1 LTKELHEIDP
11 DLEVRALR
19 AWNLLMMVILEMLSR
34 AYTSE
39 HDVELHGSAADID
52 HQAIFNLALETYELD
67 LGMRRPTGTKEVL
80 VGTVQEIPDGER
92 KIIQVDDLSI
102 GVFHHQGS
110 WYAHRNSCLHRGGP
124 VCTGS
129 LEGDVLT
136 CPWHG
141 YQYNVTNGQLLV
153 DPIAKLTSYP
163 VQVRDGLVYLQVSMI
178 QKEVV
183 DLSITEK
190 QAAPEE
196 KEQPLKENEF
206 YIRQVAPGQSKLIRV
221 DAQAVAVYN
230 VGGDFFATQEECTHA
245 RGPLSE
251 GDLNGRVI
259 TCPLHGSRF
268 DVTTGKVLAGPAREP
283 LKTFRV
289 TVESGIGRVES
300 A

>member
-1 LTKELHEIDP
+1 
-11 DLEVRALR
+11 
-19 AWNLLMMVILEMLSR
+19 
-34 AYTSE
+34 
-39 HDVELHGSAADID
+39 
-52 HQAIFNLALETYELD
+52 
-67 LGMRRPTGTKEVL
+67 
-80 VGTVQEIPDGER
+80 
-92 KIIQVDDLSI
+92 
-102 GVFHHQGS
+102 
-110 WYAHRNSCLHRGGP
+110 
-124 VCTGS
+124 
-129 LEGDVLT
+129 
-136 CPWHG
+136 
-141 YQYNVTNGQLLV
+141 
-153 DPIAKLTSYP
+153 
-163 VQVRDGLVYLQVSMI
+163 MI